1 MLSELE
7 SVARGVA
14 WRRAIPAWPLARR
27 HAVAAGLTGLVA
39 ASVAIRIALVRQVPA
54 PFFFMDELGYEQM
67 ARSLG
72 HAGQLAIFGK
82 HGSTYAPLYP
92 VLIAPIYALT
102 DSAPRAYEWA
112 KIVNAVLMSLSVLPV
127 YGIARFVLTR
137 PRALGVAALS
147 AIAPLMFYA
156 NLELSENL
164 AYPLTLLAIWAMLHA
179 LRDPRPRNDALLI
192 GASLLA
198 TAARFQEVALFP
210 AALTAA
216 LVVSRRQTFRRHKL
230 LLSFFG
236 VAAAAFVIRTIAN
249 GGNLPLAG
257 RYSIVGRVRPSALHV
272 LEVAVQNLAGLDF
285 ALGVIPFAAALV
297 AAYALARRGFPR
309 DGLLFGAVAAA
320 TTFWFLLVVAYD
332 AAAFEHSYVQ
342 HVGQQL
348 PRDGA
353 RIHERYL
360 IYLVPF
366 FLVALVAALRV
377 ARPKV
382 SARVHLLA
390 IGAAALLPAL
400 IPFRTVINNYIVA
413 ESFGL
418 LVLGKNVNGSTV
430 AYGHAV
436 LVVLAITAVIALMYF
451 YAFLRPRPSF
461 AVVIT
466 VFVFLIFSSLVRVK
480 ILGASR
486 TIADA
491 PAHASWVDQAVHGA
505 KVAIVSAP
513 GTNRAAVVE
522 TAFENFSVSQL
533 YYVCTPAF
541 ESDFGDLP
549 LAADG
554 SGALHARYAVV
565 PRWFAPRGRVID
577 AWPAG
582 GLVLVEPAGGVVRV
596 PAVACT

>member
-1 MLSELE
+1 
-7 SVARGVA
+7 
-14 WRRAIPAWPLARR
+14 
-27 HAVAAGLTGLVA
+27 
-39 ASVAIRIALVRQVPA
+39 
-54 PFFFMDELGYEQM
+54 MD
-67 ARSLG
+67 
-72 HAGQLAIFGK
+72 
-82 HGSTYAPLYP
+82 
-92 VLIAPIYALT
+92 
-102 DSAPRAYEWA
+102 
-112 KIVNAVLMSLSVLPV
+112 
-127 YGIARFVLTR
+127 
-137 PRALGVAALS
+137 
-147 AIAPLMFYA
+147 
-156 NLELSENL
+156 
-164 AYPLTLLAIWAMLHA
+164 
-179 LRDPRPRNDALLI
+179 
-192 GASLLA
+192 
-198 TAARFQEVALFP
+198 
-210 AALTAA
+210 
-216 LVVSRRQTFRRHKL
+216 
-230 LLSFFG
+230 
-236 VAAAAFVIRTIAN
+236 
-249 GGNLPLAG
+249 
-257 RYSIVGRVRPSALHV
+257 
-272 LEVAVQNLAGLDF
+272 
-285 ALGVIPFAAALV
+285 
-297 AAYALARRGFPR
+297 
-309 DGLLFGAVAAA
+309 
-320 TTFWFLLVVAYD
+320 
-332 AAAFEHSYVQ
+332 
-342 HVGQQL
+342 
-348 PRDGA
+348 
-353 RIHERYL
+353 
-360 IYLVPF
+360 
-366 FLVALVAALRV
+366 
-377 ARPKV
+377 
-382 SARVHLLA
+382 
-390 IGAAALLPAL
+390 AALLPAL

-430 AYGHAV
+430 AYGHAA

-466 VFVFLIFSSLVRVK
+466 VFVLLIFSSLVRVK

-541 ESDFGDLP
+541 ESDFGELP